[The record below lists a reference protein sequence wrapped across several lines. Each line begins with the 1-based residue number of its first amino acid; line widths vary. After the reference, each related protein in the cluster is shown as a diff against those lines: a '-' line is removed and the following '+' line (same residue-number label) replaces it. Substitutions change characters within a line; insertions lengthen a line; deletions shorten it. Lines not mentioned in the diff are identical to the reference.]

1 MKKLWNDWSG
11 PVAFTL
17 GWTLLLAAALL
28 MPNVPVWADPGG
40 GIGEPTAPCEGDW
53 TCDHGS
59 GNDEKCF
66 YKINLDR
73 CSENGDPTW
82 NGQGQLE
89 DVCKVEG
96 DPLRCGGCKCKPYR
110 PHDGAPWSCRCE

>member
-40 GIGEPTAPCEGDW
+40 GIGVDTKKCKGDDGCNSIDNDGVEKKCRNVGVNCTSFDCQKSKADCKDC
-53 TCDHGS
+53 TCNDDVNS
-59 GNDEKCF
+59 G
-66 YKINLDR
+66 
-73 CSENGDPTW
+73 T
-82 NGQGQLE
+82 
-89 DVCKVEG
+89 
-96 DPLRCGGCKCKPYR
+96 CKCRLP
-110 PHDGAPWSCRCE
+110 AT